1 MSRKQV
7 SPKGA
12 IVYWIEK
19 GSAEL
24 RSVVLKPHDIPGA
37 RTYESEVRIKYAS
50 DPVEIVP
57 IPLARAGNEW
67 ERSEVARLKALA
79 AEIRADRSE

>member
-1 MSRKQV
+1 MSRKQG

-24 RSVVLKPHDIPGA
+24 RSVVLTPDDIPGS
-37 RTYESEVRIKYAS
+37 RNYESEVLIKYAV

-57 IPLARAGNEW
+57 IQLARAGNDW
-67 ERSEVARLKALA
+67 ERNEVARLKALA
-79 AEIRADRSE
+79 AELRAQRSD